1 MFRAKINV
9 AGSSGTTVFS
19 GEMASPPSSSNPWL
33 RLQVVVNKKVVVP
46 YRNPVR
52 IVDPQLLFGYVF
64 RVLAAVFEGCVCPGP
79 SAAHLE
85 QSDFSERA
93 AFGFGR
99 VTAGLATTFFVV
111 SHPELIW
118 MERQRKTNF

>member
-64 RVLAAVFEGCVCPGP
+64 RVLAAVFEGCVSRPVGSTPGTV
-79 SAAHLE
+79 SFFRE
-85 QSDFSERA
+85 S
-93 AFGFGR
+93 R
-99 VTAGLATTFFVV
+99 VRFWKSYSRSCDYVFRCLSSRTDLDGETT
-111 SHPELIW
+111 
-118 MERQRKTNF
+118 KN